1 MRIRLN
7 IGLVPNTRP
16 NTFTVRR
23 ENAVN
28 GTEYVRRLFPN
39 FLSFTT
45 NLRAA
50 EFTAPNGGQVVEE
63 TLVFDITVPDC
74 QRNIGGGLYTIAEQ
88 LDQDCIAVMIEDKGL
103 LIGPNADKWGAFNPE
118 FFFNIDGTTAA
129 QEQ

>member
-39 FLSFTT
+39 FLSFATK
-45 NLRAA
+45 LRAA

-88 LDQDCIAVMIEDKGL
+88 LDQDCVAVMIDDKGL
-103 LIGPNADKWGAFNPE
+103 LIGPNAAAWGAFNPE

-129 QEQ
+129 KE

>member
-39 FLSFTT
+39 FLSFATK
-45 NLRAA
+45 LRAA

-74 QRNIGGGLYTIAEQ
+74 QRNIGGGRNQRNIGTSQNQRIQASLAHRPLVQ
-88 LDQDCIAVMIEDKGL
+88 LVEA
-103 LIGPNADKWGAFNPE
+103 
-118 FFFNIDGTTAA
+118 
-129 QEQ
+129 